1 MRFLNFLK
9 NPTRSPKVA
18 MTLVDKDITRHLQY
32 QGQIDDEWGLI
43 QTENFVDQFLKSKG
57 SQFLVHQSGFE
68 KNDLMN
74 IYIWGIKS
82 LPENPCIWCGPHG
95 ILVSTL
101 IFIEPQRLTELL
113 EHLVN
118 SHTFGTPGFDEV
130 AKTRTSL
137 MAAGIQQTHELHL
150 GSFPFPLL
158 GEGGDPHKFLAYK

>member
-1 MRFLNFLK
+1 MRLLNFLK
-9 NPTRSPKVA
+9 NPTKSPKVA
-18 MTLVDKDITRHLQY
+18 MALVDKDITRHLQY

-43 QTENFVDQFLKSKG
+43 QTENFVDQFLKSKDF
-57 SQFLVHQSGFE
+57 QFLVHQSGCE

-74 IYIWGIKS
+74 IYIRGIKS
-82 LPENPCIWCGPHG
+82 LPENPCIWCGPASM
-95 ILVSTL
+95 LVSTL

-113 EHLVN
+113 QHIVN
-118 SHTFGTPGFDEV
+118 SHAYETEGFEEA

-150 GSFPFPLL
+150 GSFPFKLL